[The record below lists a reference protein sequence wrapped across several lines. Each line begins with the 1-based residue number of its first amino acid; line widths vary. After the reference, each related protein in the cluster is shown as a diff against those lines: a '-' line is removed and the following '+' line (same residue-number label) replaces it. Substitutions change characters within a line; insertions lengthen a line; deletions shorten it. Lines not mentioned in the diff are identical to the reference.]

1 MKRATSFR
9 RAAIAVTAGAV
20 LLLAQI
26 ALAQSP
32 QTAHPVAP
40 LAPPPQP
47 QTNPSTPPP
56 PTTSPSTPNPG
67 GTTSGTVNP
76 GPGPGAAGK

>member
-9 RAAIAVTAGAV
+9 GAAIAATAAAA
-20 LLLAQI
+20 LLLPQI

-47 QTNPSTPPP
+47 QVNPSTPPP
-56 PTTSPSTPNPG
+56 PTPSPSTSNQG
-67 GTTSGTVNP
+67 GTTGGTVNP
-76 GPGPGAAGK
+76 GTGPGAAGK

>member
-1 MKRATSFR
+1 MKRAPSFR
-9 RAAIAVTAGAV
+9 DAAIAAISAAA
-20 LLLAQI
+20 LLLPQI

-56 PTTSPSTPNPG
+56 ATTNSSTTTQG
-67 GTTSGTVNP
+67 GTTDGTVNP
-76 GPGPGAAGK
+76 GPGPGTAGK